1 MTGLHGVR
9 MTERAP
15 LPPIQFEA
23 LAEALLARAEH
34 IVPNWLPGGV
44 KRGPEWVCGSV
55 RGEPG
60 GSCCVNLTTGRWGDF
75 NDGSQGGDLV
85 SLYAEIHGLT
95 MGKAAVQVARD
106 EGLEDVAG
114 VQASM
119 SHVKPD
125 RPTPPPA
132 APKAPR
138 IDEGWKTV
146 RPVPAGVPAVN
157 FRHQF
162 REEKDIE
169 HTAEYRHGADLHG
182 YVVRFR
188 TSDGGKDTLPRTW
201 CLSARDG
208 AAKWHWKQFDDP
220 RPLYFPGHALPDGRT
235 VILVEGE
242 KKGDALQALLDA
254 GAPRTYCVASWP
266 GGCKA
271 WEKADWSPLAGCS
284 VILWPDCDSKR
295 EPVPRAVQTAVL
307 AQAMEQLN
315 KIGGEITDNDRK
327 RVGDAALELVARQ
340 KPFLP
345 ADKQPGMKAMLN
357 IGAHLRDAHACNVQ
371 MLPLPP
377 VGTAVDGWDCGDAI
391 ATDGWDFD
399 AVLSFF
405 AQAHALVA
413 GAEKAPAPSSGAAAG
428 GGDEPP
434 GEKNFDPLADAGQDD
449 DAFQNHLDFLCD
461 QLKCKPY
468 ELGVNRKLLIA
479 ALRKAPALVDCLG
492 FNELTG
498 APSTVVPWPWRKV
511 AGPMADS
518 DDLRLGDWLC
528 SEYKLKAASRAALAE
543 AIDTVADGRRF
554 HPIRD
559 MLRTA
564 VWDGKPRLEGWLIH
578 VLGIDPKTLDNPP
591 PGIPKGRRRFLEL
604 MGKYLLMGLV
614 ARVMDPGVKFDYSP
628 VFEGVPG
635 VGKST
640 LVKELVGAEFFS
652 DTHFDIGNGKE
663 GMEQLEGLWAY
674 ELSEM
679 TAFKRADSEQVKQFF
694 SSTVDRYRGAYG
706 RFVQN
711 HPRQCVIFCTTN
723 KRQYLYDLTGNRRFW
738 PVWIGQQIN
747 IEWLRERRRQLFAEA
762 YAAYTAGDR
771 IYPTKDEEVAHFYP
785 EQELRLVETT
795 VQARLYE
802 LLTREGSFNS
812 EGRATEVI
820 SLLTKFVT
828 LPMLVT
834 ALGADAAKSTSLLE
848 QQIRGW
854 LESNGWTLGRESV
867 GQRRRG
873 YFQPEKW
880 PADDDKPNPAPDAA
894 PPHQPP
900 PPAPS
905 PAQAF
910 MAGEGLD
917 DDEPF

>member
-15 LPPIQFEA
+15 LPPIRFKA
-23 LAEALLARAEH
+23 LAEALLSRIH
-34 IVPNWLPGGV
+34 TLVPAWVPGGV
-44 KRGPEWVCGSV
+44 TKNGEYSALSPFRAEKTASFSV
-55 RGEPG
+55 RMEGDRVGQWADFG
-60 GSCCVNLTTGRWGDF
+60 G
-75 NDGSQGGDLV
+75 NDKGGDLI
-85 SLYAEIHGLT
+85 SLYAALNGLD
-95 MGKAAVQVARD
+95 MGQAAVQVARD
-106 EGLEDVAG
+106 YGLEDVAG
-114 VQASM
+114 VVLAGS
-119 SHVKPD
+119 SD
-125 RPTPPPA
+125 ERAARPPRQLPPPA
-132 APKAPR
+132 PQAPKQNA
-138 IDEGWKTV
+138 DEHWITV
-146 RPVPAGVPAVN
+146 RPVPPGVPAAKFN
-157 FRHQF
+157 HQY
-162 REEKDIE
+162 RSEADIE
-169 HTAEYRHGADLHG
+169 HVAEYRHGGDLMG

-188 TSDGGKDTLPRTW
+188 KSDGGKDPIPRTW
-201 CLSARDG
+201 CRSDRDG
-208 AAKWHWKQFDDP
+208 TLKWHWKTWDEP
-220 RPLYFPGHALPDGRT
+220 RPLYLPGHALPDGRT
-235 VILVEGE
+235 VVLVEGE
-242 KKGDALQALLDA
+242 KKGDTLQALLDL
-254 GAPRTYCVASWP
+254 GAPDTYCVASWP

-271 WEKADWSPLAGCS
+271 WKKADWSLLAGCS

-295 EPVPRAVQTAVL
+295 EPLTNAEKKANPDSA
-307 AQAMEQLN
+307 AQ
-315 KIGGEITDNDRK
+315 
-327 RVGDAALELVARQ
+327 LVMQQA
-340 KPFLP
+340 KPFIP
-345 ADKQPGMKAMLN
+345 YEKQGGVAAMLG
-357 IGAHLRDAHACNVQ
+357 IGAHLRDAHACYVQ
-371 MLPLPP
+371 MLVVPP
-377 VGTAVDGWDCGDAI
+377 PGMVADGWDCGDAI
-391 ATDGWDFD
+391 NTDGWDFD
-399 AVLSFF
+399 RVLAFF
-405 AQAHALVA
+405 AQAHMLRADA
-413 GAEKAPAPSSGAAAG
+413 DKTPTPSSGAAAG
-428 GGDEPP
+428 GSGGGTSGGGDEPP
-434 GEKNFDPLADAGQDD
+434 GGKNFDPLADAGHDD
-449 DAFQNHLDFLCD
+449 DAFQEHLDFLCD

-498 APSTVVPWPWRKV
+498 APSTMVPWPWRKE

-543 AIDTVADGRRF
+543 AIDTVADGRPF

-559 MLRTA
+559 MLRSV
-564 VWDGKPRLEGWLIH
+564 VWDGKPRLERWLMH
-578 VLGIDPKTLDNPP
+578 VLGVDPKSLDTPP
-591 PGIPKGRRRFLEL
+591 AGVPKGRRRYLEL
-604 MGKYLLMGLV
+604 MGKYFLMGLV
-614 ARVMDPGVKFDYSP
+614 ARVMQPGVKFDYSP
-628 VFEGVPG
+628 VFEGVTG

-640 LVKELVGAEFFS
+640 LVKELVGADFFS
-652 DTHFDIGNGKE
+652 DTHFDIGNGKD

-738 PVWIGQQIN
+738 PVWIDQQIK
-747 IEWLRERRRQLFAEA
+747 IEWLRKWRVQLFAEA

-771 IYPTKDEEVAHFYP
+771 FYPTREEEVAFFYP

-802 LLTREGSFNS
+802 LLTREGAFTSD
-812 EGRATEVI
+812 GRATEGI
-820 SLLTKFVT
+820 SMQTKFVT

-854 LESNGWTLGRESV
+854 LEANGWTLGRESV

-880 PADDDKPNPAPDAA
+880 PAEDDKPNPAPDAA

-900 PPAPS
+900 PPAPT